1 MKNDKNLTTKYV
13 RAFALKE
20 PSGFADE
27 RAAIGAFADGR
38 IGLMAADFDLIER
51 AIVLVLAV
59 IGAFVDGAAD
69 AFIGASVH

>member
-1 MKNDKNLTTKYV
+1 
-13 RAFALKE
+13 
-20 PSGFADE
+20 
-27 RAAIGAFADGR
+27 
-38 IGLMAADFDLIER
+38 MAADFDLIER